1 MHASFIQWNFSFFS
15 LPPVFIEYKHPEKS
29 TRHQNCKFYNF
40 IKQAQH
46 TKDPCNCELSFDSFR
61 FIHFHHWY
69 TIDTYITLVIRS
81 SLHLVFNT
89 LLGLKELN
97 CCRFHHHTQKILA
110 QVTVKRRKE
119 NISFFFYPVYS

>member
-69 TIDTYITLVIRS
+69 TIDTYITGNSFIFTPRIQ
-81 SLHLVFNT
+81 
-89 LLGLKELN
+89 
-97 CCRFHHHTQKILA
+97 HTA
-110 QVTVKRRKE
+110 RVERT
-119 NISFFFYPVYS
+119 